1 MSMYIILDFG
11 YSISFSHKTIFKLIF
26 LNNEKTYGDGTIMVY
41 TRLHVLL
48 IDINRIEIGSD
59 SNFGGK
65 VTTSFVNISCLI
77 KNIIKYSWY
86 VFTSNKYYVMVYI
99 KDRSEI
105 GFLSQQQVPR
115 SDHSSK
121 GTNKNN
127 FSVFISCG
135 VVYDNTES
143 RNLRLRATCGCL
155 RASKG

>member
-65 VTTSFVNISCLI
+65 VKTSFQKISRLR
-77 KNIIKYSWY
+77 KNITKYNWY
-86 VFTSNKYYVMVYI
+86 VFTSNKYYAMVYI
-99 KDRSEI
+99 KDRSGI
-105 GFLSQQQVPR
+105 GFFARQ
-115 SDHSSK
+115 
-121 GTNKNN
+121 
-127 FSVFISCG
+127 SVTRIK
-135 VVYDNTES
+135 D
-143 RNLRLRATCGCL
+143 
-155 RASKG
+155 

>member
-11 YSISFSHKTIFKLIF
+11 NSLSFSHKTIFKLIF

-48 IDINRIEIGSD
+48 IDINKIEIGSD
-59 SNFGGK
+59 SNIGGK
-65 VTTSFVNISCLI
+65 VTTSFVNISCLR

-105 GFLSQQQVPR
+105 GFLLQQQVPTIPNHIFGIMIIR
-115 SDHSSK
+115 HWW
-121 GTNKNN
+121 
-127 FSVFISCG
+127 
-135 VVYDNTES
+135 S
-143 RNLRLRATCGCL
+143 RNIEIYTVTPYIFMICYVC
-155 RASKG
+155 